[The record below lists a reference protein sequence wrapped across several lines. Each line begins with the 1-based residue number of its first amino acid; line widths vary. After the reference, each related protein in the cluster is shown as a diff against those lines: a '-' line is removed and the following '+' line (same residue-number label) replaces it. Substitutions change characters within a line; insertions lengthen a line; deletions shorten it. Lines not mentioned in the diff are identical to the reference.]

1 MDEGQPIDWRAFVE
15 AGERCQMM
23 ELLAALH
30 RTHWGYTDANGSTL
44 LHCACLAPNETA
56 VRALLA
62 SGMVDINAR
71 NKWGETA
78 VLFAASCAN
87 QSRSLELLCAAGAN
101 LHLRN
106 DERETPIDLAITH
119 GKTCTYVLLA
129 NGARL
134 KAARAAS
141 RAMITPQMRDFE
153 QGVLRCRTAAV
164 ALTRVKHAGQ
174 LWQWDKFLLREV
186 AIAVWATRCAGG
198 WSEKNA
204 AF

>member
-1 MDEGQPIDWRAFVE
+1 MDWWAFVK
-15 AGERCQMM
+15 AGERGQLM
-23 ELLAALH
+23 ELLAVLP
-30 RTHWGYTDANGSTL
+30 REQWGDLDANGSTL

-62 SGMVDINAR
+62 SGIVDVNAQ

-87 QSRSLELLCAAGAN
+87 QSRSLEFLCAAGAN

-106 DERETPIDLAITH
+106 DERETPIDLAIAH

-129 NGARL
+129 NGERL

-141 RAMITPQMRDFE
+141 RAMITSQMMDLER
-153 QGVLRCRTAAV
+153 GVLRCRSAAV
-164 ALTRVKHAGQ
+164 TMLRVKRAGK
-174 LWQWDKFLLREV
+174 LVHWDKFLLREV
-186 AIAVWATRCAGG
+186 AIAVWTTR
-198 WSEKNA
+198 WSKEWQN
-204 AF
+204 